1 MNMKLFSKIRSVDEI
16 VATFDKT
23 LTELEARIAHDNEQ
37 VAQVEADRKAAEE
50 EHQRKLAELGN
61 KEADHRE
68 SASRAGRIADKIR
81 KLLD

>member
-1 MNMKLFSKIRSVDEI
+1 MKLFSKIRSVDEI

-23 LTELEARIAHDNEQ
+23 LTELEARIAHDQKQVEQ
-37 VAQVEADRKAAEE
+37 VAADRKAAEE

>member
-1 MNMKLFSKIRSVDEI
+1 MKLFSKIRTVDEI

-23 LTELEARIAHDNEQ
+23 LTKLEARIAHDNEQ

-68 SASRAGRIADKIR
+68 SATRAGRIADKIR

>member
-1 MNMKLFSKIRSVDEI
+1 MKLFSKIRSVDEI

-37 VAQVEADRKAAEE
+37 VEQVAADRKAAEE

>member
-37 VAQVEADRKAAEE
+37 VAQVAADRKAVEE
-50 EHQRKLAELGN
+50 EHQRKLAELAT
-61 KEADHRE
+61 KESDHTA
-68 SASRAGRIADKIR
+68 SATRAGRIADKIR

>member
-1 MNMKLFSKIRSVDEI
+1 MKLFNKIRSVDEI

-23 LTELEARIAHDNEQ
+23 LSELEARIAHDNEQ
-37 VAQVEADRKAAEE
+37 VAQVAADRQAAEE

-68 SASRAGRIADKIR
+68 SATRAGRIADKIR